1 MMPGPVEVMISNQRG
16 AGRYSEY
23 ALSGH
28 FTQAGELLRL
38 VTTGRDHF
46 RLVSAQKNVWHA
58 RNSPKWQGRI
68 RPQAF

>member
-1 MMPGPVEVMISNQRG
+1 MPGPVEVMISNQRG

-46 RLVSAQKNVWHA
+46 RLVSAQKN
-58 RNSPKWQGRI
+58 
-68 RPQAF
+68 